1 MEFSNTQLENY
12 CLNNNIKLKHGHVRH
27 PQSACHKEIK
37 KYIYTNFL
45 ENKEDFHLLSTLREI
60 INLHN
65 NKKHTSKEEIPKD
78 IKDLDNIDLIKII
91 QTRMENV
98 IARKNKNKDVL
109 NLNEYY
115 VIDSNLI
122 INVINIYFL
131 FIIIINKI

>member
-12 CLNNNIKLKHGHVRH
+12 CLNNNIKLKHGRVRH
-27 PQSACHKEIK
+27 PQSQGAFEACHKKIK

-65 NKKHTSKEEIPKD
+65 NKKHTSTEEIPKD
-78 IKDLDNIDLIKII
+78 IKNLANIDLIKII

-122 INVINIYFL
+122 INVINI
-131 FIIIINKI
+131 IILI